1 MTERADLRIDA
12 AVGVVV
18 RHSGGAEPCLS
29 RSLSTGGISVG
40 TQKRWPP
47 GTVVD
52 LEIVHEGTRIRV
64 PARVVSHLSSGVGF
78 EFVDPTPE
86 QQQSVQ
92 ALMSR
97 LLPTGDTGRE
107 VPPEAL
113 RALTWVPVVNGKKP
127 HKARIIDLSHDGA
140 AIAEKS
146 PPEVGVEVTVAITNP
161 VSSSK
166 DDRQVSAGAR
176 VVRHTER
183 GFAVQFVGADTAFKR
198 AVSIIRMAARTGKTS

>member
-1 MTERADLRIDA
+1 MGERSDLRIDA

-18 RHSGGAEPCLS
+18 RYSGGVEPCLS

-52 LEIVHEGTRIRV
+52 LEIVHEGTRVRV
-64 PARVVSHLSSGVGF
+64 PARVVSQMSTGVGL

-86 QQQSVQ
+86 QLQSLQ
-92 ALMSR
+92 ALLSR

-107 VPPEAL
+107 VPPDAL
-113 RALTWVPVVNGKKP
+113 RALTWMPVVNGKRP

-140 AIAEKS
+140 AIADKS
-146 PPEVGVEVTVAITNP
+146 PPEVGAEITVAITNP
-161 VSSSK
+161 VSTSK
-166 DDRQVSAGAR
+166 DDSQVKAGAR

-198 AVSIIRMAARTGKTS
+198 AVSIIRKAARTGKT